1 MASEGKRT
9 FEDILQYR
17 PICIGHGYDV
27 HVFSDDPK
35 RLLSLGGIILPGE
48 RGLKAHSDG
57 DVVIHA
63 LCDALL
69 GSVGLGDIGR
79 WFPDDDQAFLNIDSK
94 ILLSRTVEKVLQKGY
109 RIINADITILC
120 QKPKLSPFFGD
131 MEKCLAKLLNKAQ
144 VNVKATTTEGM
155 NAEGRSECISAQAV
169 CLVAAENFFA

>member
-17 PICIGHGYDV
+17 PICVGHGYDV

-109 RIINADITILC
+109 RIINADITI
-120 QKPKLSPFFGD
+120 
-131 MEKCLAKLLNKAQ
+131 
-144 VNVKATTTEGM
+144 
-155 NAEGRSECISAQAV
+155 
-169 CLVAAENFFA
+169 